1 MVKVTFSIDEDTA
14 QTLKTT
20 AERLHKP
27 QSLVVREAIAEYAA
41 RAGRL
46 TEAERRRMLKTM
58 DQIVRQPATRPQA
71 AVRRELAQ
79 VRRARRQG
87 GRRHP
92 AE

>member
-1 MVKVTFSIDEDTA
+1 MVKVTFTVDEETA
-14 QTLKTT
+14 RTLKTT
-20 AERLHKP
+20 AERLRKP

-46 TEAERRRMLKTM
+46 TETERRRMLRTV
-58 DQIVRQPATRPQA
+58 DEILRQPPTRPQA
-71 AVRRELAQ
+71 AVRRELDQ
-79 VRRARRQG
+79 IRRARRRA

>member
-1 MVKVTFSIDEDTA
+1 MVKVTFTVDEETA
-14 QTLKTT
+14 RTLKTT
-20 AERLHKP
+20 AERLRKP

-46 TEAERRRMLKTM
+46 TETERRRMLRTI
-58 DQIVRQPATRPQA
+58 DAIVREPATRPQSD
-71 AVRRELAQ
+71 VRREVDQ

-92 AE
+92 PG

>member
-1 MVKVTFSIDEDTA
+1 MVKVTFTVDEETA
-14 QTLKTT
+14 RTLKTT
-20 AERLHKP
+20 AERLRKP

-46 TEAERRRMLKTM
+46 TETERRRMLRTV
-58 DQIVRQPATRPQA
+58 DEILRQPPTRHQA
-71 AVRRELAQ
+71 AVRRELDQ
-79 VRRARRQG
+79 IRRARRRA